1 MQIDTTFVWQ
11 NSLYTLTADNSKI
24 IIFNPYI
31 SNFIGFT
38 LDCQYV
44 FFIEI
49 FTFLL
54 HVVCLVTIERFEWSK
69 QCLCYQGP
77 KLHYR
82 VTVLCCVVCTVYW
95 MKK

>member
-1 MQIDTTFVWQ
+1 MIVKYLFT
-11 NSLYTLTADNSKI
+11 I
-24 IIFNPYI
+24 HYI

-44 FFIEI
+44 LFIEI

-82 VTVLCCVVCTVYW
+82 VVLYVYW